1 MVKKA
6 NIYLYKT
13 SLEMKLASHADGKSN
28 KVLGDVLNLKTD
40 ALLM

>member
-13 SLEMKLASHADGKSN
+13 SLEMKLASHADESN